1 MKLFTHSGNTED
13 TGRSLWISLGI
24 VDLIILIGLI
34 CNSAGKHSS
43 FEQEQDNFLP
53 DPNAIIDKQEVFV
66 TTEIE
71 EQYYISDEPVTT
83 INETE
88 AFDTGVNPDAFEHQ
102 APVGKSHVLLPI
114 NKQ

>member
-1 MKLFTHSGNTED
+1 MKLFTHSSNTQD
-13 TGRSLWISLGI
+13 TGRPLWILLGI
-24 VDLIILIGLI
+24 VDFIILIGLI
-34 CNSAGKHSS
+34 CNRAGKHSS

-66 TTEIE
+66 TTAIE
-71 EQYYISDEPVTT
+71 EQYDISGELVTE
-83 INETE
+83 IEDTE

-114 NKQ
+114 DRP